1 MVVGLGQKRVAF
13 VTAEDTKKRMWT
25 QPRETT
31 GEFSRN
37 LNSRAFQFAEHDIR
51 KKTTRRSSN
60 ERSKTLC
67 GRLLMSFRKLLGD
80 LGLEKKTYLVFLKQT
95 E

>member
-1 MVVGLGQKRVAF
+1 
-13 VTAEDTKKRMWT
+13 MWT
-25 QPRETT
+25 QPHETT

-51 KKTTRRSSN
+51 KITTRRSSN

-80 LGLEKKTYLVFLKQT
+80 LGLEKKLISYNTQVSKAKYEVHLKHLKVSN
-95 E
+95 